1 MVAQQAEP
9 EFREPALNQYEVGD
23 TFAWTHEKRL
33 GKYVHHEGT
42 VVEHLDDRI
51 QVDVGNSNYY
61 EINEVGRVVSI
72 SKNHNRTG
80 VGYCVYK

>member
-1 MVAQQAEP
+1 MVAQQTEP
-9 EFREPALNQYEVGD
+9 ECREPALIQFEVGD
-23 TFAWTHEKRL
+23 TFAWTHDKRV
-33 GKYVHHEGT
+33 GKYVDHDGT
-42 VVEHLDDRI
+42 VVEHFGDRI
-51 QVDVGNSNYY
+51 QVDVGNRNYY